1 MKVVDDKKWT
11 WHSFFFYKK
20 SLELCGKLF
29 ENILKRPLTAA
40 CEYLRIKERIFE
52 IKPTN
57 NAHIRRKFAEYLGEL
72 IYMALNIFFNEY

>member
-29 ENILKRPLTAA
+29 ENIRKRPLTAA

-52 IKPTN
+52 NLNQQTM
-57 NAHIRRKFAEYLGEL
+57 RTSAENS
-72 IYMALNIFFNEY
+72 LNI